1 MFTSMVRTL
10 DCRAEVEQAK
20 ERVEEMLGQQS
31 KNIILEDTF
40 STESPDLLLMATDS
54 LFIP

>member
-40 STESPDLLLMATDS
+40 STENPDLLLMATDS